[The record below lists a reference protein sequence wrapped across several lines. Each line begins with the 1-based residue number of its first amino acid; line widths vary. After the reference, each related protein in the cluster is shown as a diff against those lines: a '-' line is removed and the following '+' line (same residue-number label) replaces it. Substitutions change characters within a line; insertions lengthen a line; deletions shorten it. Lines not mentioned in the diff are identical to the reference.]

1 MTPALH
7 GHPDVRSW
15 DGPIPHP
22 NTGRC
27 PELLFEPIIQLDTQS

>member
-1 MTPALH
+1 MTLALE
-7 GHPDVRSW
+7 GRPDVRSW

-27 PELLFEPIIQLDTQS
+27 PELLFELIIQLDNHS